1 MSIPTNALLIF
12 NLFSPPA
19 NVIADVVT
27 ILLSIKL
34 LWRVSLPRRQ
44 RRMILFLF
52 TASRFL
58 CVVSLAHSVTQLVGS
73 QTTQGILAYLQ
84 V

>member
-1 MSIPTNALLIF
+1 MSIPTNALLIV
-12 NLFSPPA
+12 NLFPLPA
-19 NVIADVVT
+19 NVIADVIT

-44 RRMILFLF
+44 RRMILYLF
-52 TASRFL
+52 TASRLL
-58 CVVSLAHSVTQLVGS
+58 CAVSLAHSVTQLVSS